1 MKRNNI
7 YITLLLVLLMNTS
20 YGQATKSD
28 PTDIQSWLKAG
39 VDLDLPK
46 KWKVDVEYQARI
58 FNDLKTFNGSFYSV
72 GIEKGIS
79 SWFAMQA
86 EYRLAK
92 VLKGTYNRISAGF
105 VLDEKVNDI
114 KLDLRVL
121 YQNQVQD
128 FVDPAKENDK
138 NNFVRIRMRGRREIF
153 DKVDL
158 SLSAEPIY
166 QLQSGLQIDNYIFQ
180 AGLNYHFTKA
190 TSLDLFY
197 LNRPDFAKSYKRQY
211 HVFGI
216 AFKHEIKISN

>member
-1 MKRNNI
+1 
-7 YITLLLVLLMNTS
+7 
-20 YGQATKSD
+20 
-28 PTDIQSWLKAG
+28 
-39 VDLDLPK
+39 
-46 KWKVDVEYQARI
+46 
-58 FNDLKTFNGSFYSV
+58 
-72 GIEKGIS
+72 
-79 SWFAMQA
+79 MQA

-166 QLQSGLQIDNYIFQ
+166 QLKSGLQIDNYIFQ
-180 AGLNYHFTKA
+180 GGLNYHFTKA

-216 AFKHEIKISN
+216 ALKHEIKISN

>member
-1 MKRNNI
+1 MHI
-7 YITLLLVLLMNTS
+7 S

-28 PTDIQSWLKAG
+28 PVDKQAWMKAG
-39 VDLDLPK
+39 VDFDLPK

-58 FNDLKTFNGSFYSV
+58 FNDLRTFNGSFYSLGV
-72 GIEKGIS
+72 EKGLS

-92 VLKGTYNRISAGF
+92 VLKGTYNRITAGF
-105 VLDEKVNDI
+105 VLDEKVRDV

-138 NNFVRIRMRGRREIF
+138 NNFVRIRMRGRKEIV
-153 DKVDL
+153 DKVDIN
-158 SLSAEPIY
+158 LSAEPIY
-166 QLQSGLQIDNYIFQ
+166 QVQSGLQIDNYIFQ
-180 AGLNYHFTKA
+180 AGLVYHFTKA
-190 TSLDLFY
+190 TSLDLYY
-197 LNRPDFAKSYKRQY
+197 LNRPDYAKSYKRQY

-216 AFKHEIKISN
+216 AFKHVIKIN